1 MESQFLSC
9 CTCTDGCR
17 DRCPCKIQ
25 TVEGAR
31 RLNALYQ
38 SYQFG
43 RLVDIIAT
51 GIYECGNG
59 CLCRKNTEKPCQNS
73 IVQRGIRQEL
83 QLFKT
88 FKKVHKTFCSTTRHT
103 CSLGMGNSN
112 HVRYT
117 LRLLHLHI
125 HGGNQTRRWRRNQW
139 SSYRWRVFCKSQF
152 HRIWRGHQSRGE
164 TSRSR

>member
-1 MESQFLSC
+1 MTEISLLIMSKVRINMESQFLSC

-88 FKKVHKTFCSTTRHT
+88 FKKVQKHFELKLLSLFSRDGEFEPCAIYHLAPSFVYTR
-103 CSLGMGNSN
+103 
-112 HVRYT
+112 
-117 LRLLHLHI
+117 
-125 HGGNQTRRWRRNQW
+125 
-139 SSYRWRVFCKSQF
+139 
-152 HRIWRGHQSRGE
+152 E
-164 TSRSR
+164 